1 MKYKI
6 VFSVLLFVSCKVD
19 ETDLQNA
26 GLKIYEK
33 SSTDFGDIISF
44 NQMKVRNDTIFLEN
58 EPIYQILAYKKRY
71 FMDEFITIKSI
82 KTQNSATFIKK

>member
-6 VFSVLLFVSCKVD
+6 IFSVLLFVSCKVD
-19 ETDLQNA
+19 ETDLQN
-26 GLKIYEK
+26 GGWKIYEK
-33 SSTDFGDIISF
+33 SATDFGDIISF